1 MNLRKVRAATKCPF
15 ANSPKMTVT
24 LAGIH
29 WAAAQDL
36 SPPPVVIGCRS
47 ILRVSVGSF
56 ALLSPSPESAKETL
70 P

>member
-1 MNLRKVRAATKCPF
+1 MPLPAFSSWRLVSNLARAASF
-15 ANSPKMTVT
+15 AK
-24 LAGIH
+24 L
-29 WAAAQDL
+29 AAQDL
-36 SPPPVVIGCRS
+36 SPPPVVIVLRT